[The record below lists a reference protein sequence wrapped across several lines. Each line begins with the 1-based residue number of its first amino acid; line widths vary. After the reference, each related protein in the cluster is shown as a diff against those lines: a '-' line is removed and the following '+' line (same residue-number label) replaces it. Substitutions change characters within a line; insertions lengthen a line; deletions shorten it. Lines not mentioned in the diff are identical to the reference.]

1 MVIYAILLVHSTHGL
16 HQQLTLI
23 QGYFSKILIHVDG
36 KQAIEPYKQIVS
48 DFECVE
54 LAEKRFNGYW
64 GGWGI
69 VEATI
74 HCLKELVEKTGTE
87 QMSHVQ
93 LLSGSCAPIKSS
105 KMYHEFLAKNPD
117 VDFIDAE
124 KLPLPDLD
132 GGGLN
137 RTLYHFDNFGKST
150 FYTRAKWLQR
160 FTYRRPFRK
169 HLLIYTSPIAQYPP
183 IFQLFTLPSTLL
195 QKFYSILRF
204 MKRPW
209 YKKPLT
215 NIYYGSQWW
224 CISQASVH
232 TVIQSYDHDLSLRQR
247 FSESLLPD
255 ESYLQTIIGRAGTT
269 ANSLHHVDWTG
280 SEKPNTF
287 SMDQLFGL
295 KNLHK
300 NKNLFF
306 ARKMKW

>member
-1 MVIYAILLVHSTHGL
+1 MVIYAILLVHSTVGL

-36 KQAIEPYKQIVS
+36 KQPIEPYEQIIR

-54 LAEKRFNGYW
+54 LANKRFNGYW

-74 HCLKELVEKTGTE
+74 HCLKELVEKSGTE
-87 QMSHVQ
+87 QISHVQ

-105 KMYHEFLAKNPD
+105 KMYHDFLAKNLG

-137 RTLYHFDNFGKST
+137 RTSYHFDNFGKSS
-150 FYTRAKWLQR
+150 FYTTAKWLQR

-183 IFQLFTLPSTLL
+183 LFQLFSLPSTSL
-195 QKFYSILRF
+195 QKFYSMLRF
-204 MKRPW
+204 TKRPW
-209 YKKPLT
+209 YKKPVE

-224 CISQASVH
+224 CITEASVH
-232 TVIQSYDHDLSLRQR
+232 EVIQSYDHDLRLRQR
-247 FSESLLPD
+247 FTESLLPD
-255 ESYLQTIIGRAGTT
+255 ESYIQTIIGRARKT

-280 SEKPNTF
+280 PEKPKVFFPIKLEDLGNNF
-287 SMDQLFGL
+287 SGKDLYFV
-295 KNLHK
+295 
-300 NKNLFF
+300 
-306 ARKMKW
+306 RKVKW